1 MSTLPEPRRFTV
13 TEYLRMAEAGV
24 LRPDERVE
32 LIDGQIV
39 AMSPQGPVHSALL
52 ARIAGW
58 FQELFPRDRF
68 CVRQQSTILL
78 GEDYAPEPDI
88 AVVEGRCEDHERQL
102 PRAALLVL
110 EVADTSIR
118 LDRGRKSDLYGKAGV
133 PEYWIVNV
141 PDGVLEVRREPSPAG
156 YKSIR
161 IFQPD
166 DSVLPLALEGAGR
179 PPLRASDFLPTAAR
193 GSRS

>member
-1 MSTLPEPRRFTV
+1 MSTLPDPRRFTV
-13 TEYLRMAEAGV
+13 AEYLRMSEVGV

-52 ARIAGW
+52 ARIATR
-58 FQELFPRDRF
+58 FVELFPRDRS
-68 CVRQQSTILL
+68 CVRPQSTIAL

-88 AVVEGRCEDHERQL
+88 AVVEGRCEDHEREL
-102 PRAALLVL
+102 PRSALLVV
-110 EVADTSIR
+110 EVAETSVR
-118 LDRGRKSDLYGKAGV
+118 LDRGRKSDLYAKARV

-141 PDGVLEVRREPSPAG
+141 PDGVLEVRREASAAG

-161 IFQPD
+161 LLQSED
-166 DSVLPLALEGAGR
+166 TVLPLSLEKAGVA
-179 PPLRASDFLPTAAR
+179 PLRVADLLPRPAR
-193 GSRS
+193 P